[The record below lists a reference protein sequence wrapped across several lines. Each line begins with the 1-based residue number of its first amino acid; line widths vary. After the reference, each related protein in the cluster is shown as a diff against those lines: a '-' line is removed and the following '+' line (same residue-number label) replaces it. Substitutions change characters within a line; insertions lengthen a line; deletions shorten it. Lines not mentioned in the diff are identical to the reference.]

1 MQVAPLTPAPLPASQ
16 GEGDNLPK
24 GDAGHEP
31 RIIKVMPTTPQ
42 QKELLDNARAAAAQA
57 DWTRVIDWT
66 LKPAIAERTDAI
78 SLRVL
83 AWCHL
88 GNLNMVSAYKGRV
101 AASEKHTV
109 ARACAAQGIDL

>member
-1 MQVAPLTPAPLPASQ
+1 M
-16 GEGDNLPK
+16 
-24 GDAGHEP
+24 
-31 RIIKVMPTTPQ
+31 
-42 QKELLDNARAAAAQA
+42 
-57 DWTRVIDWT
+57 IDWT

-88 GNLNMVSAYKGRV
+88 GNLNMVSAYKSRV
-101 AASEKHTV
+101 APSEKHTV